1 MSVLLIMDI
10 MFVYD
15 LSVNHMTHTDGS
27 ISHNEVV
34 QSKPPC

>member
-15 LSVNHMTHTDGS
+15 LSVNHMTHNGIVSHDG
-27 ISHNEVV
+27 VA